1 MAELITDFK
10 NALYMA
16 KRQYKIF
23 SILGLGPHRSYSN
36 LKPDLK
42 QNLQLRSYEH
52 AFIWRITCL

>member
-10 NALYMA
+10 NALYVA

-52 AFIWRITCL
+52 AFI